1 MSALLQPPR
10 PAAGGRQR
18 WHQLYGS
25 ARSLALAEA
34 IAADDRPWLVIAR
47 DARELDSLRAELGF
61 FLDGARAI
69 HVLPDWEV
77 LPYDV
82 FSPHPDIIS
91 ERLAAL
97 AELPRLRGV
106 LLAAADTI
114 GQRLAPRGYVD
125 GRTFNLAVGDRL
137 PLDPL
142 RARLIESGYASVSQ
156 VSAPGEFAL
165 RGSLF
170 DVYPMGAS
178 TPLRVDLFDD
188 EIEIIREFDPETQRS
203 GESLK
208 QVRLLP
214 GRELPLDAD
223 SVKAFRLRYRKRF
236 EGDPTRSIIY
246 RGVSDGLAPP
256 GIEFYL
262 PLFFD
267 TTDTLLDYLPTGTVV
282 AAGVELAGAVE
293 RAARD
298 VAERFEER
306 RHDVERP
313 ILAPDELF
321 LPPDELTARLD
332 AFARVDIESF
342 KAPDLEGHDGHN
354 FPTGK
359 PTEFRIDLRAEQP
372 LAPLDDFVRTYEGRV
387 LLAADSAGRR
397 EVLLEMLRPL
407 RLAPPTVAGWREFVD
422 GAVPF
427 AICIAPEMAGLNVLT
442 PPITVLGESQL
453 FGQRARQE
461 RRRRRVQ
468 SDPQAILRDL
478 TALGPGSPVVHEEY
492 GVGRYV
498 GLQVMQVAG
507 QDGEFVVLE
516 YAGGDKL
523 YVPVQQLHLVSRYS
537 GSDHAPLH
545 KLGTD
550 QWAKAR
556 KRAADK
562 IRDVAAE
569 LLDLYA
575 QRQTRKGPPLPSK
588 ELEYQAFAS
597 SFPFEETADQAEAIR
612 QVLQDLA
619 SEKPMDRVVCG
630 DVGFGKTEVAMRA
643 AFVAAQA
650 GKQVAVLVPTTL
662 LAEQHTNNFRDRFA
676 DWPVRIESLSR
687 FRSGK
692 ETNAVLDG
700 VEKGTVD
707 IVVATQKLLHANV
720 RFKDLGLIIVDEEHR
735 FGVRD
740 KEKLKTLRAE
750 VHVLTLTATP
760 IPRTL
765 NMALGGLRDL
775 SLITTPPAERLAIKT
790 FVTEWHAP
798 TLREAAMRE
807 FRRGGQ
813 VYFVHNVVETI
824 EKTAQELSKL
834 IPEAEIRVGHGQMRE
849 RDLEQLMVDF
859 YHRRFNLLVCTTII
873 ESGID
878 VPTANTIM
886 IDRADKLGLA
896 QLHQLRGRVGR
907 SHHRAYAYLLT
918 PNRKALSLDAV
929 KRLEA
934 IESLEDL
941 GAGFVLATHDLE
953 IRGAGELLGENQS
966 GELTEIGLTMYL
978 DLLEQAVKAL
988 KEGRQPDLD
997 RPLAATAEVE
1007 LRLPALL
1014 PESYV
1019 ADVPVRL
1026 AMYKRLAA
1034 APDNATIDELTAE
1047 IVDRFGPLPPPAT
1060 NLLRVARL
1068 KLQARALGIRRL
1080 DLGAQ
1085 GGYAL
1090 FEEKNQADP
1099 RAIIKL
1105 IQHPDRDYKLEGPLK
1120 LRITVEN
1127 ETDAERFEF
1136 AETFLATLRSPPATA
1151 TAPAP
1156 VKPAAAAKPT
1166 AAAKPPAPAP
1176 AAPKPPAPGKRR

>member
-1 MSALLQPPR
+1 MPSLLHPPV
-10 PAAGGRQR
+10 PAPRSRQR
-18 WHQLYGS
+18 WHQLYGA

-34 IAADDRPWLVIAR
+34 VTADPRPWLVIAR
-47 DARELDSLRAELGF
+47 DARELDQLRAELTF
-61 FLDGARAI
+61 FLGGARSI

-77 LPYDV
+77 LPYDI

-97 AELPRLRGV
+97 AELPRMKSGV
-106 LLAAADTI
+106 LLAAADTL

-125 GRTFNLAVGDRL
+125 GRTFNLAVKDKL
-137 PLDPL
+137 EIEPL
-142 RARLIESGYASVSQ
+142 RARLVESGYASVSQ

-170 DVYPMGAS
+170 DVYPMGSS

-188 EIEIIREFDPETQRS
+188 EIEAIREFDPETQRS
-203 GESLK
+203 LATLER
-208 QVRLLP
+208 VRLLP
-214 GRELPLDAD
+214 GRELPLDAE
-223 SVKAFRLRYRKRF
+223 SVKAFRRRYRTRF
-236 EGDPTRSIIY
+236 EGDPTKSVIY

-267 TTDTLLDYLPTGTVV
+267 STDTLLDYLPSATVV
-282 AAGVELAGAVE
+282 CAPAELPGAIE
-293 RAARD
+293 RAARS
-298 VAERFEER
+298 VAERYEER

-313 ILAPDELF
+313 ILAPGELF
-321 LPPDELTARLD
+321 LAPDELQARLD
-332 AFARVDIESF
+332 TFTRIDFDSF
-342 KAPDLEGHDGHN
+342 KIDTELSADARGHN
-354 FPTGK
+354 FSTGK
-359 PTEFRIDLRAEQP
+359 PLEWRVDLRAERP
-372 LAPLDDFVRTYEGRV
+372 LAPLENFLATYPGRV

-397 EVLLEMLRPL
+397 EVLLEMLRAHSLKP
-407 RLAPPTVAGWREFVD
+407 AQVSGWHEFVD
-422 GAVPF
+422 GAARF
-427 AICIAPEMAGLNVLT
+427 AIGIAPEMAGLNVLS
-442 PPITVLGESQL
+442 PPIAVLGEAQL

-492 GVGRYV
+492 GVGRYL

-537 GSDHAPLH
+537 GAAPESAPLH
-545 KLGTD
+545 RLGTD

-556 KRAADK
+556 KKAADQ

-575 QRQTRKGPPLPSK
+575 QRQARKGQALPSR
-588 ELEYQAFAS
+588 EQEYQAFVS
-597 SFPFEETADQAEAIR
+597 SFPFEETPDQAEAIR
-612 QVLQDLA
+612 QVLQDLS
-619 SEKPMDRVVCG
+619 SEKPMDRVICG

-650 GKQVAVLVPTTL
+650 GKQVCVLVPTTL
-662 LAEQHTNNFRDRFA
+662 LAEQHTTNFRDRFA
-676 DWPVRIESLSR
+676 DWPVRIETLSR
-687 FRSGK
+687 FRTSK
-692 ETNAVLDG
+692 ESNSVLEG
-700 VEKGTVD
+700 LEKGTVD
-707 IVVATQKLLHANV
+707 IVIATQKLLHANV
-720 RFKDLGLIIVDEEHR
+720 RFKELGLIIVDEEHR

-740 KEKLKTLRAE
+740 KEKLKALRAE

-775 SLITTPPAERLAIKT
+775 SLITTPPAARLAIKT

-798 TLREAAMRE
+798 TLREAALRE

-824 EKTAQELSKL
+824 EKTAQELAKL
-834 IPEAEIRVGHGQMRE
+834 IPEADVRVGHGQMRE

-886 IDRADKLGLA
+886 IDRADRLGLA

-953 IRGAGELLGENQS
+953 IRGAGELLGESQS

-988 KEGRQPDLD
+988 KEGREPVLD

-1007 LRLPALL
+1007 LRIPSLL

-1034 APDNATIDELTAE
+1034 APDNAAIDALTEE

-1060 NLLRVARL
+1060 NLLRIARL
-1068 KLQARALGIRRL
+1068 KLTARGLGIRRL
-1080 DLGAQ
+1080 DLSPQ

-1090 FEEKNQADP
+1090 FEETNQVDP
-1099 RAIIKL
+1099 HAVIRL
-1105 IQHPDRDYKLEGPLK
+1105 VQHPDRDYRLEGALK
-1120 LRITVEN
+1120 LRIGVET
-1127 ETDAERFEF
+1127 EDEAERFAF
-1136 AETFLATLRSPPATA
+1136 AERFLGELRGAPGVGSAMPPK
-1151 TAPAP
+1151 PAP
-1156 VKPAAAAKPT
+1156 IRK
-1166 AAAKPPAPAP
+1166 
-1176 AAPKPPAPGKRR
+1176 

>member
-1 MSALLQPPR
+1 MPSLLKPPVP
-10 PAAGGRQR
+10 PAGARQR

-25 ARSLALAEA
+25 ARSLAIAEA
-34 IAADDRPWLVIAR
+34 VESDERPWLVIAR
-47 DARELDSLRAELGF
+47 DARELDQLRAELGF
-61 FLDGARAI
+61 FLGLGRDSTRAI

-97 AELPRLRGV
+97 AELPRLRSGV
-106 LLAAADTI
+106 LLAAADTL
-114 GQRLAPRGYVD
+114 GQRLAPRGYVE

-137 PLDPL
+137 PLEPL
-142 RARLIESGYASVSQ
+142 RARLVESGYAAVHQ
-156 VSAPGEFAL
+156 VTAPGEFAL

-170 DVYPMGAS
+170 DVYPMGTQ

-188 EIEIIREFDPETQRS
+188 EIEAIREFDPETQRS
-203 GESLK
+203 GQALK
-208 QVRLLP
+208 SVRLLP

-223 SVKAFRLRYRKRF
+223 AVKAFRLRYRKRF
-236 EGDPTRSIIY
+236 EGDPTRSVIY

-267 TTDTLLDYLPTGTVV
+267 ATDTLLDYLPSGTVV
-282 AAGVELAGAVE
+282 CAPSDISGAVE
-293 RAARD
+293 RAAD
-298 VAERFEER
+298 VVAERYEER
-306 RHDVERP
+306 RHDIERP
-313 ILAPDELF
+313 VLAPAELF
-321 LPPDELTARLD
+321 LAPQELDARLA
-332 AFARVDIESF
+332 AFTRVDYESF
-342 KAPDLEGHDGHN
+342 KIEDADTGYN
-354 FPTGK
+354 FPTAA
-359 PTEFRIDLRAEQP
+359 PQEWRVDLRADKP
-372 LAPLDDFVRTYEGRV
+372 LAPLAAFVQDHPGRV

-397 EVLLEMLRPL
+397 EVLLEMLRATGITP
-407 RLAPPTVAGWREFVD
+407 AAAAGWHAFVD
-422 GAVPF
+422 GDAHF
-427 AICIAPEMAGLNVLT
+427 AITVAPEMAGLNILT
-442 PPITVLGESQL
+442 PPIAVLGETQL

-461 RRRRRVQ
+461 RRRRRAAA
-468 SDPQAILRDL
+468 DPQAILRDL
-478 TALGPGSPVVHEEY
+478 TTLGPGSPVVHEEY

-537 GSDHAPLH
+537 GAAPESAPLH

-550 QWAKAR
+550 QWARAR
-556 KRAADK
+556 KRAADQ

-575 QRQTRKGPPLPSK
+575 QRQARRGPSLPTR

-612 QVLQDLA
+612 QVMQDLE

-643 AFVAAQA
+643 AFIAAQA

-687 FRSGK
+687 FRSSK
-692 ETNAVLDG
+692 ESSAVLEG
-700 VEKGTVD
+700 IEKGTVD
-707 IVVATQKLLHANV
+707 IVIATHRLLHANV
-720 RFKDLGLIIVDEEHR
+720 RFKELGLVIIDEEHR

-740 KEKLKTLRAE
+740 KERLKALRAE

-798 TLREAAMRE
+798 TLREAALRE

-824 EKTAQELSKL
+824 DKTAQEIARL
-834 IPEAEIRVGHGQMRE
+834 IPEAEVRVGHGQMRE
-849 RDLEQLMVDF
+849 RDLERLMVDF

-886 IDRADKLGLA
+886 IDRADRLGLA

-918 PNRKALSLDAV
+918 PPRKSLSADAV

-934 IESLEDL
+934 IESLEEL

-953 IRGAGELLGENQS
+953 IRGAGELLGESQS
-966 GELTEIGLTMYL
+966 GELTEVGLTMYL

-988 KEGRQPDLD
+988 KEGREPTLD

-1026 AMYKRLAA
+1026 ALYKRLAA
-1034 APDNATIDELTAE
+1034 APDNAAIDALTEE
-1047 IVDRFGPLPPPAT
+1047 IVDRFGPLPPPAV

-1068 KLQARALGIRRL
+1068 KLAARAIGVRRL

-1090 FEEKNQADP
+1090 FEEQNQVDP
-1099 RAIIKL
+1099 KSVIRL
-1105 IQHPDRDYKLEGPLK
+1105 VQHPDRDYRLEGPLK
-1120 LRITVEN
+1120 LRISR
-1127 ETDAERFEF
+1127 ETDDEAERFEF
-1136 AETFLATLRSPPATA
+1136 AEQFLGELRGPAA
-1151 TAPAP
+1151 RGAG
-1156 VKPAAAAKPT
+1156 KPAATPPRKP
-1166 AAAKPPAPAP
+1166 A
-1176 AAPKPPAPGKRR
+1176 

>member
-1 MSALLQPPR
+1 MPALLHPPI
-10 PAAGGRQR
+10 PAAGTRAR
-18 WHQLYGS
+18 WRQLYGS

-34 IAADDRPWLVIAR
+34 IAADTRPYLVIAR
-47 DARELDSLRAELGF
+47 DVRELDQLRAELGF
-61 FLDGARAI
+61 YLGGARPI
-69 HVLPDWEV
+69 HALPDWEV
-77 LPYDV
+77 LPYDL

-97 AELPRLRGV
+97 SELPRLKSAV
-106 LLAAADTI
+106 LLASADTL
-114 GQRLAPRGYVD
+114 GQRLAPRGYVE

-137 PLDPL
+137 EIEPL
-142 RARLIESGYASVSQ
+142 RARLVESGYASVSQ

-170 DVYPMGAS
+170 DVFPMGADS
-178 TPLRVDLFDD
+178 PLRVDLFDD
-188 EIEIIREFDPETQRS
+188 EIEVIREFDPETQRS
-203 GESLK
+203 GATLER
-208 QVRLLP
+208 VRLLP

-236 EGDPTRSIIY
+236 EGDPTRSVIY
-246 RGVSDGLAPP
+246 RGVSDGIAPP

-267 TTDTLLDYLPTGTVV
+267 TTDTLLDYLPQETVV
-282 AAGVELAGAVE
+282 CAGADLP
-293 RAARD
+293 AAIEAATRV
-298 VAERFEER
+298 VAERHEER

-321 LPPDELTARLD
+321 LTADELAARLD
-332 AFARVDIESF
+332 GFTRIDIDRF
-342 KAPDLEGHDGHN
+342 KSENEADN
-354 FPTGK
+354 FPTSA
-359 PTEFRIDLRAEQP
+359 PQEWRVDLRADRP
-372 LAPLDDFVRTYEGRV
+372 LAPLENFLATYPGRV

-397 EVLLEMLRPL
+397 EVLLEMLRAHS
-407 RLAPPTVAGWREFVD
+407 LAPAPVAGWREFVD
-422 GAVPF
+422 GEKKF
-427 AICIAPEMAGLNVLT
+427 AICVAPEMAGLNVVA
-442 PPITVLGESQL
+442 PPITVLGEAQL

-461 RRRRRVQ
+461 RRRRRAAA
-468 SDPQAILRDL
+468 DPQAILRDL
-478 TALGPGSPVVHEEY
+478 TTLGPGSPVVHEEY

-498 GLQVMQVAG
+498 GLQMMQVAG
-507 QDGEFVVLE
+507 QDGEFVVIE

-537 GSDHAPLH
+537 GAAPESAPLH

-575 QRQTRKGPPLPSK
+575 QRQAKRGPPLPSK
-588 ELEYQAFAS
+588 ELEYQAFAN

-612 QVLQDLA
+612 QVLADLA
-619 SEKPMDRVVCG
+619 NEKPMDRVVCG

-662 LAEQHTNNFRDRFA
+662 LAEQHANNFRDRFA
-676 DWPVRIESLSR
+676 DWPVRIEALSR

-692 ETNAVLDG
+692 ESNAVLEG
-700 VEKGTVD
+700 IERGTVD
-707 IVVATQKLLHANV
+707 IVIATHRLLHANV
-720 RFKDLGLIIVDEEHR
+720 RFKDLGLVIVDEEHR

-775 SLITTPPAERLAIKT
+775 SLITTPPSERLAIKT
-790 FVTEWHAP
+790 FVTEWHAA
-798 TLREAAMRE
+798 TLREAALRE

-813 VYFVHNVVETI
+813 VYFVHNVVESI
-824 EKTAQELSKL
+824 DKTAQEIAKL
-834 IPEAEIRVGHGQMRE
+834 IPEADVRVGHGQMRE

-859 YHRRFNLLVCTTII
+859 YHRRFNFLVCTTII

-886 IDRADKLGLA
+886 IDRADRLGLA

-918 PNRKALSLDAV
+918 PPRKALSQDAV

-953 IRGAGELLGENQS
+953 IRGAGELLGESQS

-978 DLLEQAVKAL
+978 DLLEQAVKAM
-988 KEGRQPDLD
+988 KEGREPELD

-1019 ADVPVRL
+1019 ADVPARL

-1034 APDNATIDELTAE
+1034 APDNGAIDSLTEE
-1047 IVDRFGPLPPPAT
+1047 IVDRFGPLPPPAM

-1068 KLQARALGIRRL
+1068 KLLARALGIRRL
-1080 DLGAQ
+1080 DLGRE

-1090 FEEKNQADP
+1090 FEEKNQVDP
-1099 RAIIKL
+1099 RAVIRL
-1105 IQHPDRDYKLEGPLK
+1105 VQHPDQDYRLDGPLK
-1120 LRITVEN
+1120 LRISVET
-1127 ETDAERFEF
+1127 EDDAERFEF
-1136 AETFLATLRSPPATA
+1136 AESFLQGLRGGGESAAKSPRADRIAPPPAR
-1151 TAPAP
+1151 
-1156 VKPAAAAKPT
+1156 KPA
-1166 AAAKPPAPAP
+1166 
-1176 AAPKPPAPGKRR
+1176 GGNRR

>member
-1 MSALLQPPR
+1 MPSLLQPPL
-10 PAAGGRQR
+10 PAAHARQSWR
-18 WHQLYGS
+18 QLYGS
-25 ARSLALAEA
+25 ARSLAIAEA
-34 IAADDRPWLVIAR
+34 VESDPRPWLVIAR
-47 DARELDSLRAELGF
+47 DARELDQLRAELGF
-61 FLDGARAI
+61 FLGDPARI
-69 HVLPDWEV
+69 HALPDWEV

-97 AELPRLRGV
+97 AELPRLQSAV
-106 LLAAADTI
+106 LLAAADTL
-114 GQRLAPRGYVD
+114 GQRLPPRGYVE

-137 PLDPL
+137 PLEPL
-142 RARLIESGYASVSQ
+142 RARLVESGYASVSQ
-156 VSAPGEFAL
+156 VTAPGEFAL

-170 DVYPMGAS
+170 DVFPMGAK
-178 TPLRVDLFDD
+178 TPLRIDLFDD
-188 EIEIIREFDPETQRS
+188 EIEAIREFDPDTQRS
-203 GESLK
+203 GAAL
-208 QVRLLP
+208 QNVRMLP

-236 EGDPTRSIIY
+236 EGDPTRSVIY

-267 TTDTLLDYLPTGTVV
+267 STDTLLDYLPPDTVV
-282 AAGVELAGAVE
+282 CAASDIAGAVE
-293 RAARD
+293 RAAAA
-298 VAERFEER
+298 VAERYEER
-306 RHDVERP
+306 RHDIERP
-313 ILAPDELF
+313 VLSPDELY
-321 LPPDELTARLD
+321 LSPAELESRLD
-332 AFARVDIESF
+332 GFTRVDYESF
-342 KAPDLEGHDGHN
+342 KVEDASRGHN
-354 FPTGK
+354 FLTAAPQ
-359 PTEFRIDLRAEQP
+359 EWRIDLRAEKP
-372 LAPLDDFVRTYEGRV
+372 LAPLAAFLAQFAGRV

-397 EVLLEMLRPL
+397 EVLLEMLRSTGLTPV
-407 RLAPPTVAGWREFVD
+407 PVAGWHEFVD
-422 GAVPF
+422 GSARFSITV
-427 AICIAPEMAGLNVLT
+427 APEMAGLHVAE
-442 PPITVLGESQL
+442 PPIAVFGEAQL

-461 RRRRRVQ
+461 RRRRRAAA
-468 SDPQAILRDL
+468 DPQAILRDL
-478 TALGPGSPVVHEEY
+478 TTLGPGAPVVHEEY
-492 GVGRYV
+492 GVGRYI
-498 GLQVMQVAG
+498 GLQMMQVAG

-537 GSDHAPLH
+537 GAAPESAPLH

-556 KRAADK
+556 KRAADQ

-575 QRQTRKGPPLPSK
+575 QRQAKRGPALPAK

-612 QVLQDLA
+612 QVMQDLA

-662 LAEQHTNNFRDRFA
+662 LAEQHTANFRDRFA

-687 FRSGK
+687 FRTGK
-692 ETNAVLDG
+692 ETNAVIEG
-700 VEKGTVD
+700 IEKGTVD
-707 IVVATQKLLHANV
+707 IVIATHRLLHANV
-720 RFKDLGLIIVDEEHR
+720 RFKELGLVIVDEEHR

-765 NMALGGLRDL
+765 NMSLGGLRDL

-798 TLREAAMRE
+798 TLREAALRE

-824 EKTAQELSKL
+824 EKTAQEIAKL
-834 IPEAEIRVGHGQMRE
+834 IPEAEVRVGHGQMRE
-849 RDLEQLMVDF
+849 RDLERLMVDF
-859 YHRRFNLLVCTTII
+859 YHRRFNMLVCTTII

-886 IDRADKLGLA
+886 IDRADRLGLA

-918 PNRKALSLDAV
+918 PPRKAMSADAV

-953 IRGAGELLGENQS
+953 IRGAGELLGESQS

-988 KEGRQPDLD
+988 KEGREPVLD

-1019 ADVPVRL
+1019 ADVPARL
-1026 AMYKRLAA
+1026 ALYKRLAA
-1034 APDNATIDELTAE
+1034 APDNAAIDELTEE

-1068 KLQARALGIRRL
+1068 KLAARAIGVRRL

-1090 FEEKNQADP
+1090 FEESNQVDP
-1099 RAIIKL
+1099 KSVIRL
-1105 IQHPDRDYKLEGPLK
+1105 VQHPDRDYRLEGPLK
-1120 LRITVEN
+1120 LRISY
-1127 ETDAERFEF
+1127 ETDEAERFEF
-1136 AETFLATLRSPPATA
+1136 AEKFLGELRGPPAR
-1151 TAPAP
+1151 PADHS
-1156 VKPAAAAKPT
+1156 A
-1166 AAAKPPAPAP
+1166 
-1176 AAPKPPAPGKRR
+1176 RRPS

>member
-1 MSALLQPPR
+1 MPSLLHPPL
-10 PAAGGRQR
+10 PAPRARQR

-25 ARSLALAEA
+25 ARSLAIAEA
-34 IAADDRPWLVIAR
+34 VESDTRPYLVIAR
-47 DARELDSLRAELGF
+47 DARELDQLRAELGF
-61 FLDGARAI
+61 FLGGSRAI
-69 HVLPDWEV
+69 HALPDWEV

-97 AELPRLRGV
+97 AELPRLKSAV
-106 LLAAADTI
+106 LLAAADTL

-137 PLDPL
+137 PLEPL
-142 RARLIESGYASVSQ
+142 RARLVESGYASVHQ
-156 VSAPGEFAL
+156 VTAPGEFAL

-170 DVYPMGAS
+170 DVYPMGTQ

-188 EIEIIREFDPETQRS
+188 EIEAIREFDPESQRS
-203 GESLK
+203 GASLK

-236 EGDPTRSIIY
+236 EGDPTRSVIY

-267 TTDTLLDYLPTGTVV
+267 STDTLLDYLPADTVV
-282 AAGVELAGAVE
+282 CAATDINGAVE
-293 RAARD
+293 RAARV

-306 RHDVERP
+306 RHDIERP
-313 ILAPDELF
+313 VLAPDELY
-321 LPPDELTARLD
+321 LTPAELEARLD
-332 AFARVDIESF
+332 AFTRIDYESF
-342 KAPDLEGHDGHN
+342 KVESGGYN
-354 FPTGK
+354 FPTAA
-359 PTEFRIDLRAEQP
+359 PQEWRVDLRAEKP
-372 LAPLDDFVRTYEGRV
+372 LAPLAGFVQNFTGRV

-397 EVLLEMLRPL
+397 EVLLEMLRATGLTP
-407 RLAPPTVAGWREFVD
+407 AAAAGWHEFVD
-422 GAVPF
+422 GEAHFSITV
-427 AICIAPEMAGLNVLT
+427 APEMAGLNIVT
-442 PPITVLGESQL
+442 PPIAVFGEAQL

-461 RRRRRVQ
+461 RRRRRAAA
-468 SDPQAILRDL
+468 DPQAILRDL
-478 TALGPGSPVVHEEY
+478 TTLGPGSPVVHEEY

-507 QDGEFVVLE
+507 QDGEFVVIE
-516 YAGGDKL
+516 YAGSDKL

-537 GSDHAPLH
+537 GAAPESAPLH

-556 KRAADK
+556 KRAADQ

-575 QRQTRKGPPLPSK
+575 QRQARRGPSLPTK
-588 ELEYQAFAS
+588 EQEYQAFAS

-612 QVLQDLA
+612 QVMQDLQ

-643 AFVAAQA
+643 AFIAAQA

-687 FRSGK
+687 FRNSK
-692 ETNAVLDG
+692 ETNAVLEG
-700 VEKGTVD
+700 IEKGTVD
-707 IVVATQKLLHANV
+707 IVIATHRLLHANV
-720 RFKDLGLIIVDEEHR
+720 RFKELGLVIVDEEHR

-740 KEKLKTLRAE
+740 KERLKTLRAE

-798 TLREAAMRE
+798 TLREAALRE

-824 EKTAQELSKL
+824 EKTAQEIAKL
-834 IPEAEIRVGHGQMRE
+834 IPEAEVRVGHGQMRE

-886 IDRADKLGLA
+886 IDRADRLGLA

-918 PNRKALSLDAV
+918 PNRKALSQDAV

-934 IESLEDL
+934 IESLEEL

-953 IRGAGELLGENQS
+953 IRGAGELLGESQS
-966 GELTEIGLTMYL
+966 GELTEVGLTMYL

-988 KEGRQPDLD
+988 KEGREPVLD

-1026 AMYKRLAA
+1026 GVYKQLAA
-1034 APDNATIDELTAE
+1034 APDNAAIDELTE
-1047 IVDRFGPLPPPAT
+1047 ELVDRFGPLPPPAM

-1068 KLQARALGIRRL
+1068 KLQARAIGIRRL
-1080 DLGAQ
+1080 DLGPQ

-1090 FEEKNQADP
+1090 FEESNQVDP
-1099 RAIIKL
+1099 KAVIRL
-1105 IQHPDRDYKLEGPLK
+1105 VQHPDRDYRLEGALK
-1120 LRITVEN
+1120 LRISVET
-1127 ETDAERFEF
+1127 EQDTERFEF
-1136 AETFLATLRSPPATA
+1136 AERFLAGLRGVPAEA
-1151 TAPAP
+1151 R
-1156 VKPAAAAKPT
+1156 PT
-1166 AAAKPPAPAP
+1166 AGQPAKAKAGR
-1176 AAPKPPAPGKRR
+1176 KPG

>member
-1 MSALLQPPR
+1 MPTLLHPPI
-10 PAAGGRQR
+10 PAPKSRQR

-34 IAADDRPWLVIAR
+34 VESDTRPYLVIAR
-47 DARELDSLRAELGF
+47 DARELDQLRSELAF
-61 FLDGARAI
+61 FLGGSRQI

-77 LPYDV
+77 LPYDL

-97 AELPRLRGV
+97 AEMPRLKSSV
-106 LLAAADTI
+106 LLAAADTL
-114 GQRLAPRGYVD
+114 GQKIAPRGYVD
-125 GRTFNLAVGDRL
+125 GRTFNLTVGDKL
-137 PLDPL
+137 PLEPL
-142 RARLIESGYASVSQ
+142 RARLVESGYASVSQ
-156 VSAPGEFAL
+156 VTAPGEFAL

-170 DVYPMGAS
+170 DVFPMGAE

-188 EIEIIREFDPETQRS
+188 EIEAIREFDPDTQRS
-203 GESLK
+203 GNSLK
-208 QVRLLP
+208 LVRLLP

-236 EGDPTRSIIY
+236 EGDPTRSVIY

-267 TTDTLLDYLPTGTVV
+267 TTDTLLDYLPGDTVIC
-282 AAGVELAGAVE
+282 ASADLPGAVE
-293 RAARD
+293 RAARSI
-298 VAERFEER
+298 AERYEER

-313 ILAPDELF
+313 VLAPDELY
-321 LPPDELTARLD
+321 LPPDELQTRLD
-332 AFARVDIESF
+332 TFTRVDFDSF
-342 KAPDLEGHDGHN
+342 KIEDTSSSRGHN
-354 FPTGK
+354 FPTAAPK
-359 PTEFRIDLRAEQP
+359 EWRVDLRADRP
-372 LAPLDDFVRTYEGRV
+372 LAPLEDFLDEYPGRV

-397 EVLLEMLRPL
+397 EVLLEMLRAHGLKP
-407 RLAPPTVAGWREFVD
+407 APIAGWHEFVASD
-422 GAVPF
+422 AGF
-427 AICIAPEMAGLNVLT
+427 ALCIAPEMAGLNILE
-442 PPITVLGESQL
+442 PAIAVLGEAQL

-461 RRRRRVQ
+461 RRRRRAQ

-478 TALGPGSPVVHEEY
+478 TALRTGSPVVHEEY
-492 GVGRYV
+492 GVGRYL

-537 GSDHAPLH
+537 GAAPESAPLH

-556 KRAADK
+556 KRAAAK

-575 QRQTRKGPPLPSK
+575 QRQAKRGPSLPQR
-588 ELEYQAFAS
+588 EQEYQAFAS

-676 DWPVRIESLSR
+676 DWPIRIESLSR
-687 FRSGK
+687 FRTSK
-692 ETNAVLDG
+692 ESNAVIEG
-700 VEKGTVD
+700 IERGTVD
-707 IVVATQKLLHANV
+707 IVIATHRLLHANV
-720 RFKDLGLIIVDEEHR
+720 RFKDLGLVIVDEEHR

-798 TLREAAMRE
+798 TLREAALRE

-824 EKTAQELSKL
+824 EKTAQELAKL
-834 IPEAEIRVGHGQMRE
+834 IPEAETRVGHGQMRE

-918 PNRKALSLDAV
+918 PPRKALSLDAV

-953 IRGAGELLGENQS
+953 IRGAGELLGESQS
-966 GELTEIGLTMYL
+966 GELTEIGLTLYL
-978 DLLEQAVKAL
+978 DLLEQAVKAM
-988 KEGRQPDLD
+988 KEGREPDLD

-1007 LRLPALL
+1007 LRLPSLL

-1034 APDNATIDELTAE
+1034 APDNATIDLLTEE

-1068 KLQARALGIRRL
+1068 KLTARAIGIRRL
-1080 DLGAQ
+1080 DLGPQ

-1090 FEEKNQADP
+1090 FEEQNQVDP
-1099 RAIIKL
+1099 RAVIRL
-1105 IQHPDRDYKLEGPLK
+1105 VQHPDRDYRLEGPLK
-1120 LRITVEN
+1120 LRISC
-1127 ETDAERFEF
+1127 ETDEGAERFAF
-1136 AETFLATLRSPPATA
+1136 AEKFLNELKG
-1151 TAPAP
+1151 APAGFRD
-1156 VKPAAAAKPT
+1156 PASKQ
-1166 AAAKPPAPAP
+1166 
-1176 AAPKPPAPGKRR
+1176 PKPKSK

>member
-1 MSALLQPPR
+1 MPALLHPR
-10 PAAGGRQR
+10 VPAAGARAR

-34 IAADDRPWLVIAR
+34 IAADTRPYLVIAR
-47 DARELDSLRAELGF
+47 DVRELDQLRSELGF
-61 FLDGARAI
+61 YLGGARSI
-69 HVLPDWEV
+69 HALPDWEV

-97 AELPRLRGV
+97 SELPRMRSAV
-106 LLAAADTI
+106 LLASADTL

-137 PLDPL
+137 EIEPL
-142 RARLIESGYASVSQ
+142 RARLVESGYASVSQ

-170 DVYPMGAS
+170 DVFPMGAEA
-178 TPLRVDLFDD
+178 PLRVDLFDD
-188 EIEIIREFDPETQRS
+188 EIEVIREFDPDTQRS
-203 GESLK
+203 GASLER
-208 QVRLLP
+208 VRLLP

-236 EGDPTRSIIY
+236 EGDPTRSAIY
-246 RGVSDGLAPP
+246 RGVSDGIAPP

-267 TTDTLLDYLPTGTVV
+267 TTDTLLDYLPKDTVV
-282 AAGVELAGAVE
+282 CAGADLPAAVE
-293 RAARD
+293 SAARV
-298 VAERFEER
+298 VAERYEER

-321 LPPDELTARLD
+321 LTPDELAARLD
-332 AFARVDIESF
+332 GFTRIDIERF
-342 KAPDLEGHDGHN
+342 KSEVEANN
-354 FPTGK
+354 FPTGA
-359 PTEFRIDLRAEQP
+359 PQEWRVDLRSERP
-372 LAPLDDFVRTYEGRV
+372 LAPLESFLSTYPGRA

-397 EVLLEMLRPL
+397 EVLLEMLRAHSL
-407 RLAPPTVAGWREFVD
+407 TPTPVAGWREFVE
-422 GAVPF
+422 GTAKF
-427 AICIAPEMAGLNVLT
+427 AICIAPEMAGLNILE
-442 PPITVLGESQL
+442 PPISVLGEAQL

-461 RRRRRVQ
+461 RRRRRAAA
-468 SDPQAILRDL
+468 DPQAILRDL
-478 TALGPGSPVVHEEY
+478 TTLGPGSPVVHEEY

-498 GLQVMQVAG
+498 GLQMMQVAG
-507 QDGEFVVLE
+507 QDGEFVVIE

-537 GSDHAPLH
+537 GAAPESAPLH

-575 QRQTRKGPPLPSK
+575 QRQAKRGPALPSK
-588 ELEYQAFAS
+588 ELEYQAFAN

-612 QVLQDLA
+612 QVLADLA

-662 LAEQHTNNFRDRFA
+662 LAEQHANNFRDRFA
-676 DWPVRIESLSR
+676 DWPVRIEALSR

-692 ETNAVLDG
+692 ESNAVLEG
-700 VEKGTVD
+700 IEKGTVD
-707 IVVATQKLLHANV
+707 IVIATHRLLHANV
-720 RFKDLGLIIVDEEHR
+720 RFKDLGLVIVDEEHR

-775 SLITTPPAERLAIKT
+775 SLITTPPSERLAIKT
-790 FVTEWHAP
+790 FVTEWHAA
-798 TLREAAMRE
+798 TLREAALRE

-824 EKTAQELSKL
+824 DKTAQEIAKL
-834 IPEAEIRVGHGQMRE
+834 IPEADVRVGHGQMRE

-859 YHRRFNLLVCTTII
+859 YHRRFNFLVCTTII

-886 IDRADKLGLA
+886 IDRADRLGLA

-918 PNRKALSLDAV
+918 PPRKALSQDAV

-953 IRGAGELLGENQS
+953 IRGAGELLGESQS
-966 GELTEIGLTMYL
+966 GELTEVGLTMYL
-978 DLLEQAVKAL
+978 DLLEQAVKAM
-988 KEGRQPDLD
+988 KEGREPELD

-1019 ADVPVRL
+1019 ADVPARL
-1026 AMYKRLAA
+1026 ALYKRLAA
-1034 APDNATIDELTAE
+1034 APDNAAIDSLTEE

-1068 KLQARALGIRRL
+1068 KLLARVLGIRRL
-1080 DLGAQ
+1080 DLGRE

-1090 FEEKNQADP
+1090 FEERNQVDP
-1099 RAIIKL
+1099 RAIIRL
-1105 IQHPDRDYKLEGPLK
+1105 VQHPDRDYRLDGPLK
-1120 LRITVEN
+1120 LRISVET
-1127 ETDAERFEF
+1127 EDDAERFEF
-1136 AETFLATLRSPPATA
+1136 AESFLQSLRGGGDGAAKSPGAD
-1151 TAPAP
+1151 
-1156 VKPAAAAKPT
+1156 KPAAHQKLTRDPGG
-1166 AAAKPPAPAP
+1166 
-1176 AAPKPPAPGKRR
+1176 GKRR

>member
-1 MSALLQPPR
+1 MPALLHPPI
-10 PAAGGRQR
+10 PPPQGRQR
-18 WHQLYGS
+18 WHQLYGA

-34 IAADDRPWLVIAR
+34 IEADSRPYLVIAR
-47 DARELDSLRAELGF
+47 DARELDQLRAELGF
-61 FLDGARAI
+61 FLGQKSGSKGQDTSRI
-69 HVLPDWEV
+69 HVLADWEV

-91 ERLAAL
+91 ERLSAL
-97 AELPRLRGV
+97 AELPRLKSAV
-106 LLAAADTI
+106 ILAAADTL
-114 GQRLAPRGYVD
+114 GQRLAPRGYVE
-125 GRTFNLAVGDRL
+125 GRTFNLSVGDKL
-137 PLDPL
+137 PIEPL
-142 RARLIESGYASVSQ
+142 RARLVESGYASVSQ
-156 VSAPGEFAL
+156 VTAPGEFAL

-170 DVYPMGAS
+170 DVFPMGTT

-188 EIEIIREFDPETQRS
+188 EVEVIREFDPETQRS
-203 GESLK
+203 GEALK

-214 GRELPLDAD
+214 GRELPLDAE

-236 EGDPTRSIIY
+236 EGDPTRSVIY

-267 TTDTLLDYLPTGTVV
+267 TTDTLLDYLPADTVV
-282 AAGVELAGAVE
+282 CAGADLPGAVD

-306 RHDVERP
+306 RHDIERP
-313 ILAPDELF
+313 ILSPEELF
-321 LPPDELTARLD
+321 LSPEELHTRLAAFTRIDMD
-332 AFARVDIESF
+332 AFKVDT
-342 KAPDLEGHDGHN
+342 DLSPAEAGGHN
-354 FPTGK
+354 FATRAPQ
-359 PTEFRIDLRAEQP
+359 EWRLDLRAERP
-372 LAPLDDFVRTYEGRV
+372 LAPLENFLDSFPGRV

-397 EVLLEMLRPL
+397 EVLLEMLRAHGLKPKVL
-407 RLAPPTVAGWREFVD
+407 GGWHEFVD
-422 GAVPF
+422 GDASF
-427 AICIAPEMAGLNVLT
+427 AISIAPEMAGLHVIT
-442 PPITVLGESQL
+442 PPIAVLGEGQL

-461 RRRRRVQ
+461 RRRRRAQ

-537 GSDHAPLH
+537 GAAPESAPLH

-550 QWAKAR
+550 QWARAR

-575 QRQTRKGPPLPSK
+575 QRQAKKGPALSSK
-588 ELEYQAFAS
+588 ELDYQAFAN

-612 QVLQDLA
+612 QVLSDLA

-643 AFVAAQA
+643 AFVAAQS
-650 GKQVAVLVPTTL
+650 GKQVVVLVPTTL

-692 ETNAVLDG
+692 ETNTVLEG
-700 VEKGTVD
+700 IEKGTVD

-798 TLREAAMRE
+798 TLREAALRE

-824 EKTAQELSKL
+824 EKTAAELAKL
-834 IPEAEIRVGHGQMRE
+834 IPEAEVRIGHGQMRE

-886 IDRADKLGLA
+886 IDRADRLGLA

-918 PNRKALSLDAV
+918 PNRKALTQDAL

-953 IRGAGELLGENQS
+953 IRGAGELLGESQS
-966 GELTEIGLTMYL
+966 GELTEIGLTLYL
-978 DLLEQAVKAL
+978 DMLEQAVKAL
-988 KEGRQPDLD
+988 KDGKEPALD

-1034 APDNATIDELTAE
+1034 SPDNAAIDELTEE

-1060 NLLRVARL
+1060 NLLRVTRL
-1068 KLQARALGIRRL
+1068 KLAARRIGIRRL
-1080 DLGAQ
+1080 DLSPQ

-1090 FEEKNQADP
+1090 FEESNKVDP
-1099 RAIIKL
+1099 RAVIRL
-1105 IQHPDRDYKLEGPLK
+1105 VQHPDRDYKLEGPLK
-1120 LRITVEN
+1120 LRISVET
-1127 ETDAERFEF
+1127 ETDTERFEF
-1136 AETFLATLRSPPATA
+1136 AEKFLAGLAGESEK
-1151 TAPAP
+1151 P
-1156 VKPAAAAKPT
+1156 VKAAT
-1166 AAAKPPAPAP
+1166 ER
-1176 AAPKPPAPGKRR
+1176 PKKDPEKDL

>member
-1 MSALLQPPR
+1 
-10 PAAGGRQR
+10 
-18 WHQLYGS
+18 
-25 ARSLALAEA
+25 
-34 IAADDRPWLVIAR
+34 
-47 DARELDSLRAELGF
+47 
-61 FLDGARAI
+61 
-69 HVLPDWEV
+69 V
-77 LPYDV
+77 LPYDL

-97 AELPRLRGV
+97 AELPRLKAAIV
-106 LLAAADTI
+106 LAAADTL
-114 GQRLAPRGYVD
+114 GQRIAPRGYVD
-125 GRTFNLAVGDRL
+125 GRTFNLAVGDKL
-137 PLDPL
+137 PIEPL
-142 RARLIESGYASVSQ
+142 RARLVESGYASVSQ
-156 VSAPGEFAL
+156 VTAPGEFAL

-170 DVYPMGAS
+170 DVFPMGAQ
-178 TPLRVDLFDD
+178 TPLRIDLFDD
-188 EIEIIREFDPETQRS
+188 EIEAIREFDPDTQRS
-203 GESLK
+203 GASLGK
-208 QVRLLP
+208 VRMLP

-236 EGDPTRSIIY
+236 EGDPTRSVIY

-267 TTDTLLDYLPTGTVV
+267 STDTLLDYLPPDTVV
-282 AAGVELAGAVE
+282 CGASDIAGVVE
-293 RAARD
+293 RAAAE
-298 VAERFEER
+298 VAERYEER
-306 RHDVERP
+306 RHDIERP
-313 ILAPDELF
+313 VLSPDELY
-321 LPPDELTARLD
+321 LSPAELETRLGE
-332 AFARVDIESF
+332 FTRVDYESF
-342 KAPDLEGHDGHN
+342 KVEDTDTSHERGGYN
-354 FPTGK
+354 FPTAA
-359 PTEFRIDLRAEQP
+359 PQEWRIDLRAEKP
-372 LAPLDDFVRTYEGRV
+372 LAPLASFLAQFPGRV

-397 EVLLEMLRPL
+397 EVLLEMLRSTGLTP
-407 RLAPPTVAGWREFVD
+407 APVAGWHEFVD
-422 GAVPF
+422 GRAKF
-427 AICIAPEMAGLNVLT
+427 AMTVAPEMAGLHVVD
-442 PPITVLGESQL
+442 PQIAVFGEAQL

-461 RRRRRVQ
+461 RRRRRAAA
-468 SDPQAILRDL
+468 DPQAILRDL
-478 TALGPGSPVVHEEY
+478 TTLGPGAPVVHEEY
-492 GVGRYV
+492 GVGRYI

-507 QDGEFVVLE
+507 QDGEFVVIE

-523 YVPVQQLHLVSRYS
+523 YVPVQQLHLVARYS
-537 GSDHAPLH
+537 GAAPESAPLH

-556 KRAADK
+556 KRAADQ

-575 QRQTRKGPPLPSK
+575 QRQARRGPPLPAR

-612 QVLQDLA
+612 QVMQDLQ

-662 LAEQHTNNFRDRFA
+662 LAEQHTANFRDRFA

-687 FRSGK
+687 FRTGK
-692 ETNAVLDG
+692 ESNAVLDG
-700 VEKGTVD
+700 IEKGTVD
-707 IVVATQKLLHANV
+707 IVVATHRLLHANV
-720 RFKDLGLIIVDEEHR
+720 RFKELGLVIVDEEHR

-798 TLREAAMRE
+798 TLREAALRE

-824 EKTAQELSKL
+824 DKTAQEIARL
-834 IPEAEIRVGHGQMRE
+834 IPEADVRVGHGQMRE
-849 RDLEQLMVDF
+849 RDLERLMVDF
-859 YHRRFNLLVCTTII
+859 YHRRFNMLVCTTII

-886 IDRADKLGLA
+886 IDRADRLGLA

-918 PNRKALSLDAV
+918 PPRKAMTADAV

-953 IRGAGELLGENQS
+953 IRGAGELLGESQS
-966 GELTEIGLTMYL
+966 GELTEVGLTLYL

-988 KEGRQPDLD
+988 KEGREPVLD

-1019 ADVPVRL
+1019 ADVPARL
-1026 AMYKRLAA
+1026 ALYKRLAA
-1034 APDNATIDELTAE
+1034 APDNVAIDALTEE

-1068 KLQARALGIRRL
+1068 KLKARAIGIRRL

-1090 FEEKNQADP
+1090 FEESNQVDP
-1099 RAIIKL
+1099 KSVIRL
-1105 IQHPDRDYKLEGPLK
+1105 VQHPDRDYRLEGPLK
-1120 LRITVEN
+1120 LRISY
-1127 ETDAERFEF
+1127 ETDEAERFEF
-1136 AETFLATLRSPPATA
+1136 AEKFLGELRGPPAR
-1151 TAPAP
+1151 
-1156 VKPAAAAKPT
+1156 PAADSA
-1166 AAAKPPAPAP
+1166 
-1176 AAPKPPAPGKRR
+1176 RRPS

>member
-1 MSALLQPPR
+1 MPTLLHPPIPALR
-10 PAAGGRQR
+10 SRQR

-34 IAADDRPWLVIAR
+34 VESDTRPYLVIAR
-47 DARELDSLRAELGF
+47 DARELDQLRSELGF
-61 FLDGARAI
+61 FLGGSRAI

-77 LPYDV
+77 LPYDL

-97 AELPRLRGV
+97 AELPRLKSAV
-106 LLAAADTI
+106 LLAAADTL
-114 GQRLAPRGYVD
+114 GQRIAPRGYVD
-125 GRTFNLAVGDRL
+125 GRTFNLTVGDRL

-142 RARLIESGYASVSQ
+142 RARLVESGYASVSQ

-170 DVYPMGAS
+170 DVFPMGAE
-178 TPLRVDLFDD
+178 TPLRVDLFDE
-188 EIEIIREFDPETQRS
+188 EIEAIREFDPDTQRS
-203 GESLK
+203 GTSLK

-262 PLFFD
+262 PLFFE
-267 TTDTLLDYLPTGTVV
+267 TTDTLLDYLPADTVV
-282 AAGVELAGAVE
+282 CAAADLPAAVD
-293 RAARD
+293 RAAKSI
-298 VAERFEER
+298 AERYEER

-313 ILAPDELF
+313 VLAPDELY
-321 LPPDELTARLD
+321 LPPEELQTRLD
-332 AFARVDIESF
+332 SFTRVDYDTF
-342 KAPDLEGHDGHN
+342 KIDTQLLPDAGDGYN
-354 FPTGK
+354 FPTAA
-359 PTEFRIDLRAEQP
+359 PQEWRVDLRAERP
-372 LAPLDDFVRTYEGRV
+372 LAPLEDFLDEYPGRV

-397 EVLLEMLRPL
+397 EVLLEMLRAHGLKP
-407 RLAPPTVAGWREFVD
+407 AAIAGWHDFVASD
-422 GAVPF
+422 AHF
-427 AICIAPEMAGLNVLT
+427 ALCIAPEMAGLNILD
-442 PPITVLGESQL
+442 PRIAVLGEAQL
-453 FGQRARQE
+453 FGQRAKQE
-461 RRRRRVQ
+461 RRRRRAA

-492 GVGRYV
+492 GVGRYL

-537 GSDHAPLH
+537 GAAPESAPLH

-556 KRAADK
+556 KRAAEK

-575 QRQTRKGPPLPSK
+575 QRQAKRGPALASRA
-588 ELEYQAFAS
+588 LEYQAFAS
-597 SFPFEETADQAEAIR
+597 SFPFEETEDQGEAIR
-612 QVLQDLA
+612 QVLKDLS

-687 FRSGK
+687 FRTGK
-692 ETNAVLDG
+692 ESNAVLDG
-700 VEKGTVD
+700 IERGTVD
-707 IVVATQKLLHANV
+707 IVIATHRLLHAHV
-720 RFKDLGLIIVDEEHR
+720 RFKDLGLVIVDEEHR

-740 KEKLKTLRAE
+740 KERLKTLRAE

-790 FVTEWHAP
+790 FVTEWNAP
-798 TLREAAMRE
+798 TLREAALRE

-824 EKTAQELSKL
+824 EKTAQELAKL
-834 IPEAEIRVGHGQMRE
+834 IPEAEVRVGHGQMRE
-849 RDLEQLMVDF
+849 RDLERLMADF

-918 PNRKALSLDAV
+918 PPRKALSMDAA

-934 IESLEDL
+934 IESLEEL

-953 IRGAGELLGENQS
+953 IRGAGELLGESQS

-988 KEGRQPDLD
+988 KEGREPALD

-1007 LRLPALL
+1007 LRLPSLL

-1034 APDNATIDELTAE
+1034 APDNAAIDMLTEE

-1068 KLQARALGIRRL
+1068 KLTARAIGIRRL
-1080 DLGAQ
+1080 DLGPQ

-1090 FEEKNQADP
+1090 FEEQNQVDP
-1099 RAIIKL
+1099 RAVIRL
-1105 IQHPDRDYKLEGPLK
+1105 VQHPDRDYRLEGALK
-1120 LRITVEN
+1120 LRISV
-1127 ETDAERFEF
+1127 ETDEGGERFEF
-1136 AETFLATLRSPPATA
+1136 AEKFLNELKGTPAVQKKPSP
-1151 TAPAP
+1151 
-1156 VKPAAAAKPT
+1156 K
-1166 AAAKPPAPAP
+1166 
-1176 AAPKPPAPGKRR
+1176 

>member
-1 MSALLQPPR
+1 MPSLLHPPL
-10 PAAGGRQR
+10 PAPHARAR

-25 ARSLALAEA
+25 ARSLAIAEA
-34 IAADDRPWLVIAR
+34 VEADTRPWLVIAR
-47 DARELDSLRAELGF
+47 DARELDQLRAELGF
-61 FLDGARAI
+61 FLGARRQI
-69 HVLPDWEV
+69 HALPDWEV

-97 AELPRLRGV
+97 AELPRLESGV
-106 LLAAADTI
+106 LLAAADTL
-114 GQRLAPRGYVD
+114 GQRLAPRGYVE
-125 GRTFNLAVGDRL
+125 GRTFNLAVGDKL
-137 PLDPL
+137 EIEPL
-142 RARLIESGYASVSQ
+142 RARLVESGYASVSQ
-156 VSAPGEFAL
+156 VCAPGEFAL

-170 DVYPMGAS
+170 DVYPMGTQ

-188 EIEIIREFDPETQRS
+188 EIEAIREFDAESQRS
-203 GESLK
+203 GKSLR

-214 GRELPLDAD
+214 GRELPLDAE

-267 TTDTLLDYLPTGTVV
+267 GTDTLLDYLPAGTVV
-282 AAGVELAGAVE
+282 CAPSDASRAIE
-293 RAARD
+293 RAAAV
-298 VAERFEER
+298 VAERHEER

-313 ILAPDELF
+313 VLAPDELY
-321 LPPDELTARLD
+321 LTPAELETRLNR
-332 AFARVDIESF
+332 FTRVDYESF
-342 KAPDLEGHDGHN
+342 KVETELGGETAGHN
-354 FPTGK
+354 FPTAA
-359 PTEFRIDLRAEQP
+359 PHEWRVDLRAEKP
-372 LAPLDDFVRTYEGRV
+372 LAPLAAFVAQFPGRV

-397 EVLLEMLRPL
+397 EVLLEMLRATGHTP
-407 RLAPPTVAGWREFVD
+407 ATAAGWHEFVD
-422 GAVPF
+422 GTARF
-427 AICIAPEMAGLNVLT
+427 AISIAPEMAGLHVVS
-442 PPITVLGESQL
+442 PPFAVLGESQL

-461 RRRRRVQ
+461 RRRRRATA
-468 SDPQAILRDL
+468 DPQAILRDL
-478 TALGPGSPVVHEEY
+478 TTLGPGSPVVHEEY

-537 GSDHAPLH
+537 GAAPESAPLH

-550 QWAKAR
+550 QWARAR
-556 KRAADK
+556 KRAADQ

-575 QRQTRKGPPLPSK
+575 QRQARKGPALPTK
-588 ELEYQAFAS
+588 ELEYQAFAN

-612 QVLQDLA
+612 QVMQDLEH
-619 SEKPMDRVVCG
+619 EKPMDRVVCG

-643 AFVAAQA
+643 AFIAAQA

-662 LAEQHTNNFRDRFA
+662 LAEQHTANFRDRFA

-687 FRSGK
+687 FRTSK
-692 ETNAVLDG
+692 ESTAVLEG
-700 VEKGTVD
+700 IEKGTVD
-707 IVVATQKLLHANV
+707 IVIATHRLLHANV
-720 RFKDLGLIIVDEEHR
+720 RFKELGLVIIDEEHR

-740 KEKLKTLRAE
+740 KERLKTLRAE

-798 TLREAAMRE
+798 TLREAALRE

-824 EKTAQELSKL
+824 EKTAQEIARL
-834 IPEAEIRVGHGQMRE
+834 IPEAEVRVGHGQMRE

-886 IDRADKLGLA
+886 IDRADRLGLA

-918 PNRKALSLDAV
+918 PPRKALSLDAV

-934 IESLEDL
+934 IESLEEL

-953 IRGAGELLGENQS
+953 IRGAGELLGESQS

-988 KEGRQPDLD
+988 KEGREPVLD

-1034 APDNATIDELTAE
+1034 APDNAAIDALTEE

-1068 KLQARALGIRRL
+1068 KLMARAIGIRRL
-1080 DLGAQ
+1080 DLGRE

-1090 FEEKNQADP
+1090 FEESNQVDP
-1099 RAIIKL
+1099 KAVIRL
-1105 IQHPDRDYKLEGPLK
+1105 VQHPDRDYRLEGPLK
-1120 LRITVEN
+1120 LRISVE
-1127 ETDAERFEF
+1127 TDDDAERFEF
-1136 AETFLATLRSPPATA
+1136 AEKFLAGLRGPGDARG
-1151 TAPAP
+1151 
-1156 VKPAAAAKPT
+1156 AAAGGGKTGSNAPSRKPH
-1166 AAAKPPAPAP
+1166 
-1176 AAPKPPAPGKRR
+1176 

>member
-1 MSALLQPPR
+1 MPALLHPPL
-10 PAAGGRQR
+10 PAPKAHLR
-18 WHQLYGS
+18 WHQLYGA

-34 IAADDRPWLVIAR
+34 IEADNRPYLVIAR
-47 DARELDSLRAELGF
+47 DARELDQLRAELGF
-61 FLDGARAI
+61 FLGDASRI

-91 ERLAAL
+91 ERLSAL
-97 AELPRLRGV
+97 AELPTLESAV
-106 LLAAADTI
+106 ILAAADTL
-114 GQRLAPRGYVD
+114 GQRLAPRGYVN
-125 GRTFNLAVGDRL
+125 GRTFNLNVGDRL
-137 PLDPL
+137 QIEPL
-142 RARLIESGYASVSQ
+142 RARLVESGYASVSQ

-170 DVYPMGAS
+170 DVFPMGTS

-188 EIEIIREFDPETQRS
+188 EVEAIREFDPETQRS
-203 GESLK
+203 GASLEK
-208 QVRLLP
+208 VRLLP

-236 EGDPTRSIIY
+236 EGDPTRSVIY

-267 TTDTLLDYLPTGTVV
+267 STDTLLDYLPGNTVV
-282 AAGVELAGAVE
+282 CAGASLAADVDS
-293 RAARD
+293 AARN
-298 VAERFEER
+298 VAERYEER

-321 LPPDELTARLD
+321 LAPEELATRL
-332 AFARVDIESF
+332 ATFTRIEVETFKVDNELAASPES
-342 KAPDLEGHDGHN
+342 GHN
-354 FPTGK
+354 FPTGA
-359 PTEFRIDLRAEQP
+359 PQEWRVDLRAERP
-372 LAPLDDFVRTYEGRV
+372 LAPLEDFLDRFRGRV

-397 EVLLEMLRPL
+397 EVLLEMLRAHGL
-407 RLAPPTVAGWREFVD
+407 RPQLVAGWHEFVD
-422 GAVPF
+422 GNASF
-427 AICIAPEMAGLNVLT
+427 ALSIAPEMAGLNVVS
-442 PPITVLGESQL
+442 PPIAVLGEAQL

-461 RRRRRVQ
+461 RRRRRAA

-478 TALGPGSPVVHEEY
+478 TALAPGSPVVHEEY

-537 GSDHAPLH
+537 GAAPESAPLH
-545 KLGTD
+545 RLGTD

-575 QRQTRKGPPLPSK
+575 QRQAKRGPALQSK
-588 ELEYQAFAS
+588 ELDYQAFAN

-643 AFVAAQA
+643 AFIAAQS

-676 DWPVRIESLSR
+676 DWPVRVETLSR
-687 FRSGK
+687 FRTGK
-692 ETNAVLDG
+692 ESNAVIDG
-700 VEKGTVD
+700 IEKGTVD
-707 IVVATQKLLHANV
+707 IVIATHRLLHAQV
-720 RFKDLGLIIVDEEHR
+720 RFKDLGLVIVDEEHR

-740 KEKLKTLRAE
+740 KERLKTLRAE

-798 TLREAAMRE
+798 TLREAALRE

-824 EKTAQELSKL
+824 EKTAQELAKL
-834 IPEAEIRVGHGQMRE
+834 IPEAQVRVGHGQMRE

-886 IDRADKLGLA
+886 IDRADRLGLA

-918 PNRKALSLDAV
+918 PNRKALTQDAA

-953 IRGAGELLGENQS
+953 IRGAGELLGESQS

-978 DLLEQAVKAL
+978 DMLEQAVKAL
-988 KEGRQPDLD
+988 KEGKEPVLD

-1034 APDNATIDELTAE
+1034 APDNATIDGLTEE

-1060 NLLRVARL
+1060 HLLRVARL
-1068 KLQARALGIRRL
+1068 KLAARAIGIRRL
-1080 DLGAQ
+1080 DLGPQ

-1090 FEEKNQADP
+1090 FEETNKVDP
-1099 RAIIKL
+1099 RAVIRL
-1105 IQHPDRDYKLEGPLK
+1105 VQHPDRDYRLEGPLK
-1120 LRITVEN
+1120 LRISVES
-1127 ETDAERFEF
+1127 ESDVERFEF
-1136 AETFLATLRSPPATA
+1136 AERFLAELRGEFQAQR
-1151 TAPAP
+1151 APE
-1156 VKPAAAAKPT
+1156 
-1166 AAAKPPAPAP
+1166 
-1176 AAPKPPAPGKRR
+1176 KRH

>member
-1 MSALLQPPR
+1 MSSLLKPPIPR
-10 PAAGGRQR
+10 GRSRQR

-25 ARSLALAEA
+25 ARSLAIAEA
-34 IAADDRPWLVIAR
+34 VEADTRPYLVIAR
-47 DARELDSLRAELGF
+47 DARELDQLRAELGF
-61 FLDGARAI
+61 FLGQGKNHDRPI
-69 HVLPDWEV
+69 HALPDWEV

-97 AELPRLRGV
+97 AELPRLKSAV
-106 LLAAADTI
+106 LLAAADTL
-114 GQRLAPRGYVD
+114 GQRIAPRGYVD
-125 GRTFNLAVGDRL
+125 GRTFNLTVGDRL

-142 RARLIESGYASVSQ
+142 RARLVESGYASVSQ

-170 DVYPMGAS
+170 DVFPMGTQ

-188 EIEIIREFDPETQRS
+188 EIEAIREFDPETQRS
-203 GESLK
+203 GESLR

-214 GRELPLDAD
+214 GRELPLDTD

-267 TTDTLLDYLPTGTVV
+267 STDTLLDYLPADTVV
-282 AAGVELAGAVE
+282 CAATDIAGAVE
-293 RAARD
+293 RAAQV
-298 VAERFEER
+298 VAERYEER
-306 RHDVERP
+306 RHDIERP
-313 ILAPDELF
+313 VLSPEELYLSPAELETRLA
-321 LPPDELTARLD
+321 
-332 AFARVDIESF
+332 AFTRVDYESF
-342 KAPDLEGHDGHN
+342 KVELGPLGKDAGHN
-354 FPTGK
+354 FPTAAPK
-359 PTEFRIDLRAEQP
+359 EWRIDLRAENP
-372 LAPLDDFVRTYEGRV
+372 LAPLASFVAQFPGRV

-397 EVLLEMLRPL
+397 EVLLEMLRGAALSP
-407 RLAPPTVAGWREFVD
+407 RTVAGWHEFVAD
-422 GAVPF
+422 DARF
-427 AICIAPEMAGLNVLT
+427 AISIAPEMAGLNIT
-442 PPITVLGESQL
+442 SPPIAVLGEAQL

-461 RRRRRVQ
+461 RRRRRAA

-478 TALGPGSPVVHEEY
+478 TTLRPGSPVVHEEY

-523 YVPVQQLHLVSRYS
+523 YVPVQQLHLVARYS
-537 GSDHAPLH
+537 GAAPESAPLH

-556 KRAADK
+556 KRAADQ

-575 QRQTRKGPPLPSK
+575 QRQARKGRPLATR
-588 ELEYQAFAS
+588 EAEYQAFAS

-612 QVLQDLA
+612 QVMQDLA

-650 GKQVAVLVPTTL
+650 GKQVVVLVPTTL
-662 LAEQHTNNFRDRFA
+662 LAEQHANNFRDRFA
-676 DWPVRIESLSR
+676 DWAVRIEALSR

-692 ETNAVLDG
+692 ESNAVIDG
-700 VEKGTVD
+700 IEKGTID
-707 IVVATQKLLHANV
+707 IVIATHRLLHANV

-740 KEKLKTLRAE
+740 KEKLKALRAE

-798 TLREAAMRE
+798 TLREAALRE

-813 VYFVHNVVETI
+813 VYFVHNTVETI
-824 EKTAQELSKL
+824 EKTAQEIAKL
-834 IPEAEIRVGHGQMRE
+834 IPEAQVRVGHGQMRE

-886 IDRADKLGLA
+886 IDRADRLGLA

-918 PNRKALSLDAV
+918 PPRKALSGDAV

-953 IRGAGELLGENQS
+953 IRGAGELLGESQS

-978 DLLEQAVKAL
+978 DMLEQAVKAL
-988 KEGRQPDLD
+988 KEGREPALD

-1007 LRLPALL
+1007 LRLPSLL

-1019 ADVPVRL
+1019 ADVPARL
-1026 AMYKRLAA
+1026 ALYKRLAA
-1034 APDNATIDELTAE
+1034 APDNATIDGLTEE

-1068 KLQARALGIRRL
+1068 KLNARAIGIRRL
-1080 DLGAQ
+1080 DLGPQ

-1090 FEEKNQADP
+1090 FEEQNQVDP
-1099 RAIIKL
+1099 GAVIRL
-1105 IQHPDRDYKLEGPLK
+1105 VQHPDRDYRLEGALK
-1120 LRITVEN
+1120 LRISH
-1127 ETDAERFEF
+1127 ETDEAERFEF
-1136 AETFLATLRSPPATA
+1136 AEKFLGSLRGPPPKTTPTA
-1151 TAPAP
+1151 R
-1156 VKPAAAAKPT
+1156 KPA
-1166 AAAKPPAPAP
+1166 
-1176 AAPKPPAPGKRR
+1176 

>member
-1 MSALLQPPR
+1 MLSLLKPPIPR
-10 PAAGGRQR
+10 GVSRQR

-25 ARSLALAEA
+25 ARSLAIAEA
-34 IAADDRPWLVIAR
+34 VEADSRPYLVIAR
-47 DARELDSLRAELGF
+47 DARELDQLRAELEF
-61 FLDGARAI
+61 FLGGSRPI
-69 HVLPDWEV
+69 HALPDWEV

-97 AELPRLRGV
+97 AELPRLKSAV
-106 LLAAADTI
+106 LLAAADTL
-114 GQRLAPRGYVD
+114 GQRLAPRGYVE
-125 GRTFNLAVGDRL
+125 GRTFRFSTGDRL
-137 PLDPL
+137 VAGAL
-142 RARLIESGYASVSQ
+142 RARLVESGYASVSQ

-170 DVYPMGAS
+170 DVFPMGTT

-188 EIEIIREFDPETQRS
+188 EIEAIREFDPETQRS

-214 GRELPLDAD
+214 GRELPLDTDA
-223 SVKAFRLRYRKRF
+223 VKAFRLRYRKRF

-267 TTDTLLDYLPTGTVV
+267 STDTLLDYLPADTVV
-282 AAGVELAGAVE
+282 CAAADIAGAVE
-293 RAARD
+293 RASQV
-298 VAERFEER
+298 VAERYEDR
-306 RHDVERP
+306 RHDIERP
-313 ILAPDELF
+313 VLAPDELY
-321 LPPDELTARLD
+321 LTPQELESRLA
-332 AFARVDIESF
+332 AFTRIDYESF
-342 KAPDLEGHDGHN
+342 KVENELASHGSGGHN
-354 FPTGK
+354 FATAAPQ
-359 PTEFRIDLRAEQP
+359 EWRIDLRADKP
-372 LAPLDDFVRTYEGRV
+372 LAPLASFVQQFPGRV

-397 EVLLEMLRPL
+397 EVLLEMLRAASLVPK
-407 RLAPPTVAGWREFVD
+407 AVGGWHEFAEGD
-422 GAVPF
+422 TKF
-427 AICIAPEMAGLNVLT
+427 AISIAPEMAGLNIVS
-442 PPITVLGESQL
+442 PPIAVLGEAQL

-461 RRRRRVQ
+461 RRRRRAAA
-468 SDPQAILRDL
+468 DPQAILRDL
-478 TALGPGSPVVHEEY
+478 TSLGPGAPVVHEEY

-507 QDGEFVVLE
+507 QDGEFVVIE
-516 YAGGDKL
+516 YAGSDKL
-523 YVPVQQLHLVSRYS
+523 YVPVQQLHLVARYS
-537 GSDHAPLH
+537 GGENAPLH

-550 QWAKAR
+550 QWARAR
-556 KRAADK
+556 KRAADQ

-575 QRQTRKGPPLPSK
+575 QRQARKGPPLPSK

-612 QVLQDLA
+612 QVMQDLA
-619 SEKPMDRVVCG
+619 QEKPMDRVVCG

-662 LAEQHTNNFRDRFA
+662 LAEQHANNFRDRFA
-676 DWPVRIESLSR
+676 DWPVRIEALSR

-692 ETNAVLDG
+692 ESNAVVDG
-700 VEKGTVD
+700 IEKGTVD

-824 EKTAQELSKL
+824 EKTAQEIARL
-834 IPEAEIRVGHGQMRE
+834 IPEAQVRVGHGQMRE

-886 IDRADKLGLA
+886 IDRADRLGLA

-918 PNRKALSLDAV
+918 PSRKALSADAV

-934 IESLEDL
+934 IESMEEL

-953 IRGAGELLGENQS
+953 IRGAGELLGESQS

-988 KEGRQPDLD
+988 KEGREPVLD

-1019 ADVPVRL
+1019 ADVPARL
-1026 AMYKRLAA
+1026 ALYKRLAA
-1034 APDNATIDELTAE
+1034 APDNATIDGLTEEL
-1047 IVDRFGPLPPPAT
+1047 VDRFGPLPPPAT

-1068 KLQARALGIRRL
+1068 KLTARAIGIRRL
-1080 DLGAQ
+1080 DLGPQ

-1090 FEEKNQADP
+1090 FEEQNQVDP
-1099 RAIIKL
+1099 RAVIRL
-1105 IQHPDRDYKLEGPLK
+1105 VQHPDRDYRLEGALK
-1120 LRITVEN
+1120 LRISF
-1127 ETDAERFEF
+1127 ETDESERFGF
-1136 AETFLATLRSPPATA
+1136 AEKFLGELRGPPPGQFPPA
-1151 TAPAP
+1151 
-1156 VKPAAAAKPT
+1156 KGK
-1166 AAAKPPAPAP
+1166 PAPATR
-1176 AAPKPPAPGKRR
+1176 KPS